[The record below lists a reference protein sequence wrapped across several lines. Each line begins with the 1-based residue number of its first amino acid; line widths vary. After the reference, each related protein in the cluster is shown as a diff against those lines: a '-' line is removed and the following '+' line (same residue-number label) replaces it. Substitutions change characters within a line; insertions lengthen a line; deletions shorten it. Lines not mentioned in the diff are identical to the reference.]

1 MRRFRILKVLRILVI
16 VAALLPLQAG
26 MLLAKDSSKILY
38 KALSPW
44 GETDPRPL
52 KGISPRIDSL
62 SGKKIGLFANYKRA
76 SIPIAL
82 SLKARLEKAYP
93 DSQFSVY
100 HSDQWNVTEIETENS
115 ATFKKWV
122 EGNDAI
128 ILMVG
133 D

>member
-1 MRRFRILKVLRILVI
+1 MRRFRILKMLRILII

-26 MLLAKDSSKILY
+26 QLLAKDSSKILY
-38 KALSPW
+38 EALSPW
-44 GETDPRPL
+44 GDTDPRPL

-122 EGNDAI
+122 EGNDAV